1 LKDIGGRRNVAS
13 KMEVAS
19 MAKEQLSVK
28 LDAEQLTFLERE
40 ARREHRTISA
50 LVRHL
55 VAVAAQQARER
66 AASA

>member
-1 LKDIGGRRNVAS
+1 MA
-13 KMEVAS
+13 

-28 LDAEQLTFLERE
+28 LDRAEREFLERE

-55 VAVAAQQARER
+55 VASAAARRESHEEAR
-66 AASA
+66 S

>member
-1 LKDIGGRRNVAS
+1 
-13 KMEVAS
+13 

-28 LDAEQLTFLERE
+28 LDPEQLVFLERE

-55 VAVAAQQARER
+55 VASAAARRER
-66 AASA
+66 TQESRP